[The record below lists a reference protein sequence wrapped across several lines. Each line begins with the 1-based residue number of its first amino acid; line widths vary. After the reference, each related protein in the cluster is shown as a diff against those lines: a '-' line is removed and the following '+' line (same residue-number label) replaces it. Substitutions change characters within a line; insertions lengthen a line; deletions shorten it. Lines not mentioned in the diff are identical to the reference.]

1 MQTKLRELLKQKG
14 GEVWSIGPSATVYQ
28 AVEMM
33 ALKHIGALT
42 VLNDAGTLVGV
53 ISERDYARKII
64 LEGRSSRDTHVE
76 EIMTRDVVSVPDD
89 LRVGDGMAIMTEN
102 RVRHLPVLA
111 DGQLIGMISQ
121 GDLVKCI
128 IDEQSM
134 TIAHLE
140 RYIQG

>member
-1 MQTKLRELLKQKG
+1 MRTRLKELLKRRG
-14 GEVWSIGPSATVYQ
+14 SGVWSIGPSATVFQ

-33 ALKHIGALT
+33 ALKHVGALT
-42 VLNDAGTLVGV
+42 VLNDAGRLVGV

-64 LEGRSSRDTHVE
+64 LEGRSSHDTHVE
-76 EIMTRDVVSVPDD
+76 EVMTGDVISVHDE
-89 LRVGDGMAIMTEN
+89 LRVEDCMAIMTEN

-111 DGQLIGMISQ
+111 DDRVIGMISQ

-128 IDEQSM
+128 IDEQSV